1 MTQFSPIRGTS
12 AQIYATPIVDG
23 QLLFEISNPNGQ
35 NHVYIDVD
43 DDRFI
48 VGLSDW
54 IQLANKPFKTIGRGL
69 SVDSSGTLSA
79 DFQSWDDITAK
90 PFERIGSG
98 LSVVNGT
105 LNANVITPRWSE
117 IDNKPFSSI
126 GVGLTVDAN
135 NRLNAN
141 VRSVTLSMEGTG
153 TASSPKY
160 QQIAV
165 NTNGTTVNTEI
176 DGTKYMEY
184 SQTLSTTVDTV
195 YTFTSSVIT
204 NNSAVDVFTD
214 IWGIDP
220 TNVNITSGSCTVT
233 FGPASS
239 ATNMRCRIYIK

>member
-1 MTQFSPIRGTS
+1 MSLVSPIRGTPT
-12 AQIYATPIVDG
+12 QIRNTPILDG
-23 QLLFEISNPNGQ
+23 QILFEVSNPDGQ

-43 DDRFI
+43 DNRYA
-48 VGLSDW
+48 VGLAYW
-54 IQLANKPFKTIGRGL
+54 NQLENKPFESIGYGL
-69 SVDSSGTLSA
+69 SVINGVLTA
-79 DFQSWDDITAK
+79 DAQSWDMILEK
-90 PFERIGSG
+90 PFERIGTG
-98 LSVVNGT
+98 LTVTNGV
-105 LNANVITPRWSE
+105 LSANIGVPSWSD
-117 IDNKPFSSI
+117 IVNKPFSSI
-126 GVGLTVDAN
+126 GEGLTVDSN

-141 VRSVTLSMEGTG
+141 VRSVVLSMEGTG

-165 NTNGTTVNTEI
+165 NTNGTTVNAEI

-220 TNVNITSGSCTVT
+220 TNVSISSGSCTVT
-233 FGPASS
+233 FAPADS
-239 ATNMRCRIYIK
+239 ATNMRCRIYIR